1 MKVVSLIIR
10 KMVRVF
16 FIIKIK
22 NIKDYLFKENFKVK
36 EYYIMVKVVYT
47 KEHLRIIKNL
57 EKDS

>member
-1 MKVVSLIIR
+1 
-10 KMVRVF
+10 MVRVF

-22 NIKDYLFKENFKVK
+22 NIKDYFFKENFKVK
-36 EYYIMVKVVYT
+36 EYYIMAKVVYT